1 MSSKLVPSDPAKVMV
16 IRDVVPK
23 VITTL
28 SVPFWRF
35 GRIKVG
41 GRGTIVRLQSGALA
55 VFSPVAL
62 TEDVKRKVAE
72 LGEVKYIAALD
83 AEVCFL
89 PHTLGACVLTN
100 HQQHHIFLGPWHQA
114 YPNAQVLGP
123 ETLPEKRAKQKNE
136 NVPFSFVF
144 SKSKP
149 VETISPEFDA
159 EFDWEYVPAHI
170 NKELLF
176 HHKPTRSLITAD
188 LMFNL
193 PATEQFSKTGVD
205 ATSGIL
211 TKIFGALQ
219 STKGT
224 AIWQQRTIWYGT
236 SASDRKGFSQSVARI
251 NKWDFERII
260 PCHGDVIE
268 GNGKSIFG
276 KVFKWHLDLA
286 NEQGKST

>member
-1 MSSKLVPSDPAKVMV
+1 MTSKLVPSNPEKVMV
-16 IRDVVPK
+16 IRDVVPRT
-23 VITTL
+23 ITTL
-28 SVPFWRF
+28 SVPFFRF

-83 AEVCFL
+83 AE
-89 PHTLGACVLTN
+89 
-100 HQQHHIFLGPWHQA
+100 HHIFLGPWHQA

-136 NVPFSFVF
+136 NVPFAFVF
-144 SKSKP
+144 SKSNP
-149 VETISPEFDA
+149 ITTISPEFDA

-188 LMFNL
+188 MMFNL
-193 PATEQFSKTGVD
+193 PATEQFSKAGVD
-205 ATSGIL
+205 ANSGIL

-219 STKGT
+219 STKGS
-224 AIWQQRTIWYGT
+224 AIGQQRTIWYGT
-236 SASDRKGFSQSVARI
+236 SASDRPGFAQSVARI

-268 GNGKSIFG
+268 GNGKGIFE

-286 NEQGKST
+286 KSEDSKRT

>member
-1 MSSKLVPSDPAKVMV
+1 MTSRLVPSDPAKVMV

-35 GRIKVG
+35 GRIKIG

-62 TEDVKRKVAE
+62 TDDVKRKVAE
-72 LGEVKYIAALD
+72 LGEVKYIVALD
-83 AEVCFL
+83 AE
-89 PHTLGACVLTN
+89 
-100 HQQHHIFLGPWHQA
+100 HHIFLGPWHQE
-114 YPNAQVLGP
+114 YPNTQVLGP

-136 NVPFSFVF
+136 NVPFAFVF
-144 SKSKP
+144 SKGTP
-149 VETISPEFDA
+149 ITTISPEFDA
-159 EFDWEYVPAHI
+159 EFDWEYVPAHR
-170 NKELLF
+170 NKELVF

-193 PATEQFSKTGVD
+193 PATEQFSKTGID
-205 ATSGIL
+205 ANSGIL
-211 TKIFGALQ
+211 TKIFGALL

-224 AIWQQRTIWYGT
+224 AIWQQRTIWHGT
-236 SASDRKGFSQSVARI
+236 SSSDRPGFAQSVARI

-268 GNGKSIFG
+268 GTGKGIFE
-276 KVFKWHLDLA
+276 KVFQWYLDLA
-286 NEQGKST
+286 KQGDSKTL

>member
-16 IRDVVPK
+16 IREVVPR
-23 VITTL
+23 VVTTL

-41 GRGTIVRLQSGALA
+41 GRGTIVRLESGALA

-62 TEDVKRKVAE
+62 TDDVKRKVSE

-83 AEVCFL
+83 VE
-89 PHTLGACVLTN
+89 
-100 HQQHHIFLGPWHQA
+100 HHIFLGPWHEA

-123 ETLPEKRAKQKNE
+123 EPLPEKRAKQSDE
-136 NVPFSFVF
+136 NVPFAFLF

-149 VETISPEFDA
+149 VESISPEFDA
-159 EFDWEYVPAHI
+159 EFDWEYVPSHM
-170 NKELLF
+170 NKELVF

-219 STKGT
+219 STKGS

-236 SASDRKGFSQSVARI
+236 SASDRAGFSQSVARI
-251 NKWDFERII
+251 NKWGFERII

-268 GNGKSIFG
+268 GDGKGIFE
-276 KVFKWHLDLA
+276 KVMRWHLDA
-286 NEQGKST
+286 AKEQGKTT

>member
-16 IRDVVPK
+16 IRDVVPN

-28 SVPFWRF
+28 SLPFSRF
-35 GRIKVG
+35 GRVKIG

-72 LGEVKYIAALD
+72 LGEVRYIAALD
-83 AEVCFL
+83 AEVFSPSPSLSCES
-89 PHTLGACVLTN
+89 TN
-100 HQQHHIFLGPWHQA
+100 PTPQHHIFLGPWHQA
-114 YPNAQVLGP
+114 YPNAQVMGP
-123 ETLPEKRAKQKNE
+123 ETLPEKRQKQKNE
-136 NVPFSFVF
+136 NVPFAFLF

-149 VETISPEFDA
+149 VQTISPEFDT
-159 EFDWEYVPAHI
+159 EFDWEYVPAHV
-170 NKELLF
+170 NKEIVF

-193 PATEQFSKTGVD
+193 PATEQYSKSGVD
-205 ATSGIL
+205 PNSGIL

-219 STKGT
+219 STKGS

-236 SASDRKGFSQSVARI
+236 SASDRKGFAQSISKI
-251 NKWDFERII
+251 NGWDFERII
-260 PCHGDVIE
+260 ACHGDVIE
-268 GNGKSIFG
+268 GEGKGIFQ

-286 NEQGKST
+286 KQQN